1 MAASLMILTGRRKA
15 LRKSNPIQPLPRL
28 WGSRRGHS
36 LIMGP
41 GNPSDTQS
49 NFQSRTD
56 FLTTRIILPGVMV
69 GPDGYLRGSVCP
81 LASIL
86 MFVPPTSITRT
97 LGDFAPVHLS
107 WLLLRYAPKSTG
119 DFICATKI
127 LRLPFSARIAR
138 I

>member
-1 MAASLMILTGRRKA
+1 MAASLMILTGQPKA
-15 LRKSNPIQPLPRL
+15 LLNANPIQPLPRL

-36 LIMGP
+36 LMMGP

-86 MFVPPTSITRT
+86 TLVPPTSITRT
-97 LGDFAPVHLS
+97 FGDFAPCAAFMASPSMRAGCPILAP
-107 WLLLRYAPKSTG
+107 LLHARMG
-119 DFICATKI
+119 
-127 LRLPFSARIAR
+127 SA
-138 I
+138 